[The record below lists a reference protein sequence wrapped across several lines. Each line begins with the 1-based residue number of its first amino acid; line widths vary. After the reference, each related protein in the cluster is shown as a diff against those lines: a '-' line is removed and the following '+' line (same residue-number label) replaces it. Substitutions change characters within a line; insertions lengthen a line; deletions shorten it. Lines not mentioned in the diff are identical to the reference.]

1 MLPSMK
7 LADLAE
13 SNAAVIAEQWAKTVQ
28 KNALTPYYRDRPPEK
43 LIPQAVR
50 FYQHFRNIFMHAKP
64 IEAAE
69 EYFTKYARERFSDG
83 VPLHEAVYA
92 LILMRRQLWLY
103 AEFQA
108 VFTSAMEKHQAME
121 SLNRTILV
129 FDYAMYFI
137 TKHYQEISKQGWL
150 KAKASNA

>member
-13 SNAAVIAEQWAKTVQ
+13 SNAKAIAEQWVKNVQ
-28 KNALTPYYRDRPPEK
+28 GNCLTSYYHNRPAEK
-43 LIPQAVR
+43 LVPQAVR
-50 FYQHFRNIFMHAKP
+50 FYQNFRKIFTEPKP
-64 IEAAE
+64 VDAAE
-69 EYFTKYARERFSDG
+69 DFFSKYARERFSDG

-108 VFTSAMEKHQAME
+108 VFTTAMEKHQAME

-129 FDYAMYFI
+129 FDYAVYFI
-137 TKHYQEISKQGWL
+137 TKQYQEMTQQGWL
-150 KAKASNA
+150 KVSNA

>member
-7 LADLAE
+7 LADLSE
-13 SNAAVIAEQWAKTVQ
+13 NNADVIAREWV
-28 KNALTPYYRDRPPEK
+28 KNVVKNEFTPYYHNRPPEK

-50 FYQHFRNIFMHAKP
+50 FYRNFRKIFTEPKP
-64 IEAAE
+64 AVAAAE
-69 EYFTKYARERFSDG
+69 FFTKYAQERYADG
-83 VPLHEAVYA
+83 VPIHEAVYA

-108 VFTSAMEKHQAME
+108 VFTTAMEKHQAME

-129 FDYAMYFI
+129 FDYAMYYI
-137 TKHYQEISKQGWL
+137 TKQYHEMAKQGWL
-150 KAKASNA
+150 KAGNA

>member
-13 SNAAVIAEQWAKTVQ
+13 SNAEAIARQWVKSVQ
-28 KNALTPYYRDRPPEK
+28 TNTLTPYYHDRPPEK
-43 LIPQAVR
+43 LVPQAVK
-50 FYQHFRNIFMHAKP
+50 FYRNFRYIFTEPKP
-64 IEAAE
+64 VVAAE
-69 EYFTKYARERFSDG
+69 EFFGKYARDRYSDG
-83 VPLHEAVYA
+83 VPIHEAVYA

-108 VFTSAMEKHQAME
+108 VFTTAMEKHQAME

-129 FDYAMYFI
+129 SDYAMYFI
-137 TKHYQEISKQGWL
+137 AKAYHEMTKEGWL
-150 KAKASNA
+150 KARQS

>member
-1 MLPSMK
+1 MIPSMK
-7 LADLAE
+7 LVDLAE
-13 SNAAVIAEQWAKTVQ
+13 NNATTIAEQWVKVVQ
-28 KNALTPYYRDRPPEK
+28 KHALTPYYHNRPAEK
-43 LIPQAVR
+43 IIPQAVR
-50 FYQHFRNIFMHAKP
+50 FYKNFRKIFTEAKP
-64 IEAAE
+64 FEAGE
-69 EYFTKYARERFSDG
+69 EFFSSYARERYSDG

-108 VFTSAMEKHQAME
+108 VFTSAMEKHQAMD

-137 TKHYQEISKQGWL
+137 TRHYQEMMKEGWL
-150 KAKASNA
+150 KTKKG

>member
-13 SNAAVIAEQWAKTVQ
+13 TKAEVIAQQWVVNVQ
-28 KNALTPYYRDRPPEK
+28 KNPMTTYYHDRPPDK
-43 LIPQAVR
+43 LVPQAVK
-50 FYQHFRNIFMHAKP
+50 FYKNFRKIFTEPKP
-64 IEAAE
+64 IETGRE
-69 EYFTKYARERFSDG
+69 FFTRYAVERFQDG
-83 VPLHEAVYA
+83 IPLHEAIYA

-108 VFTSAMEKHQAME
+108 VFTSAMEKHQAMD

-137 TKHYQEISKQGWL
+137 TKTYYELMQEGWL
-150 KAKASNA
+150 KDAK

>member
-7 LADLAE
+7 LVDLVE
-13 SNAAVIAEQWAKTVQ
+13 HHGEEIAEQWAKIVI
-28 KNALTPYYRDRPPEK
+28 KHPFTPYYHKMPTDD
-43 LIPQAVR
+43 LIPRAMK
-50 FYQHFRNIFMHAKP
+50 FYRNFRSIFTEQKP

-69 EYFTKYARERFSDG
+69 NFFTKYAEERYNEG
-83 VPLHEAVYA
+83 VPLHEGIYA

-129 FDYAMYFI
+129 FDYATYYIAKKYDDLM
-137 TKHYQEISKQGWL
+137 K
-150 KAKASNA
+150 KAACKA

>member
-7 LADLAE
+7 LVDLVEGHAE
-13 SNAAVIAEQWAKTVQ
+13 EIAEQWAKNVV
-28 KNALTPYYRDRPPEK
+28 KHHFTPYYHHCSPDEIVPRAMK
-43 LIPQAVR
+43 
-50 FYQHFRNIFMHAKP
+50 FYRNFRAIFMEPKP

-69 EYFTKYARERFSDG
+69 SFFTKYAEGRFKEG
-83 VPLHEAVYA
+83 VPLHEAIYA

-108 VFTSAMEKHQAME
+108 VFTTAMEKLQAME

-129 FDYAMYFI
+129 FDYAVYFI
-137 TKHYQEISKQGWL
+137 TKTYDDLMK
-150 KAKASNA
+150 KAAANTPPGK

>member
-13 SNAAVIAEQWAKTVQ
+13 NNADVIAQKWVKTVQ
-28 KNALTPYYRDRPPEK
+28 QNALTPYYHNRPPEK
-43 LIPQAVR
+43 LVPQAVK
-50 FYQHFRNIFMHAKP
+50 FYHNFRKIFTEPKP
-64 IEAAE
+64 IVAAE
-69 EYFTKYARERFSDG
+69 DFFTKYARERYSDG
-83 VPLHEAVYA
+83 VPIHEAVYA

-108 VFTSAMEKHQAME
+108 VFTTAMEKHQAME

-137 TKHYQEISKQGWL
+137 AKQYNDMIKQGWL
-150 KAKASNA
+150 KA

>member
-13 SNAAVIAEQWAKTVQ
+13 TNAKTIAKQWAENVQ
-28 KNALTPYYRDRPPEK
+28 KHPLTPYYHNRPPDK
-43 LIPQAVR
+43 LVPQAVK
-50 FYQHFRNIFMHAKP
+50 FYCNFRKIFTEPKP
-64 IEAAE
+64 IAAGE
-69 EYFTKYARERFSDG
+69 EFFTKYARDRYSDG

-108 VFTSAMEKHQAME
+108 VFTTAMEKHQAME

-137 TKHYQEISKQGWL
+137 TKHYQEMTKQGWL
-150 KAKASNA
+150 KAANA

>member
-13 SNAAVIAEQWAKTVQ
+13 NNAETIAQ
-28 KNALTPYYRDRPPEK
+28 KWVKIVRQNALTPYYHDRPPEK

-50 FYQHFRNIFMHAKP
+50 FYRNFRKIFTEPKP
-64 IEAAE
+64 GEAGAD
-69 EYFTKYARERFSDG
+69 FFSKYARERYSDG
-83 VPLHEAVYA
+83 VPIHEAVYA

-129 FDYAMYFI
+129 FDYAMYYI
-137 TKHYQEISKQGWL
+137 TKEYHELTKQGWL
-150 KAKASNA
+150 KASNA

>member
-1 MLPSMK
+1 MIPSMK

-13 SNAAVIAEQWAKTVQ
+13 SNAKTIAKLWVKNVQ
-28 KNALTPYYRDRPPEK
+28 KNTLTPYYHGRPAEK
-43 LIPQAVR
+43 LVPQAVR
-50 FYQHFRNIFMHAKP
+50 FYQNFRKIFTEPKP
-64 IEAAE
+64 FEAGE
-69 EYFTKYARERFSDG
+69 EFFTKYAQERYSDG

-108 VFTSAMEKHQAME
+108 VFTTAMEKHQAMD

-137 TKHYQEISKQGWL
+137 TKHYQEMTKEGWL
-150 KAKASNA
+150 KTPKA

>member
-1 MLPSMK
+1 MIPSMK
-7 LADLAE
+7 LIDLAE
-13 SNAAVIAEQWAKTVQ
+13 NNATTIAEQWVKIVQ
-28 KNALTPYYRDRPPEK
+28 KHQLTPFYHNRPAEK
-43 LIPQAVR
+43 IIPQAVR
-50 FYQHFRNIFMHAKP
+50 FYRNFRTIFTEAKP
-64 IEAAE
+64 FEAGEAF
-69 EYFTKYARERFSDG
+69 FTSYARERYSDG

-108 VFTSAMEKHQAME
+108 VFTTAMEKHQAMD

-137 TKHYQEISKQGWL
+137 TRHYQDMLRQGWL
-150 KAKASNA
+150 KTAKA

>member
-13 SNAAVIAEQWAKTVQ
+13 NNADVIAQKWVKTVQ
-28 KNALTPYYRDRPPEK
+28 QNALTPYYHNRPPEK
-43 LIPQAVR
+43 LVPQAVK
-50 FYQHFRNIFMHAKP
+50 FYHNFRKIFTEPKP
-64 IEAAE
+64 IVAAE
-69 EYFTKYARERFSDG
+69 DFFTKYARERYSDG
-83 VPLHEAVYA
+83 VPIHEAVYA

-108 VFTSAMEKHQAME
+108 VFTTAMEKHQAME

-137 TKHYQEISKQGWL
+137 AKQYNDMIKQGWL
-150 KAKASNA
+150 KV

>member
-1 MLPSMK
+1 MIPSMK

-13 SNAAVIAEQWAKTVQ
+13 NNAATIAGQWAKVAQ
-28 KNALTPYYRDRPPEK
+28 KHQLTPYYHNRPMEK
-43 LIPQAVR
+43 ITPQAVR
-50 FYQHFRNIFMHAKP
+50 FYKSFRTIFTEPKP
-64 IEAAE
+64 FEAAE
-69 EYFTKYARERFSDG
+69 EYFTSYARERYSDG

-108 VFTSAMEKHQAME
+108 VFTTAMEKHQAME

-137 TKHYQEISKQGWL
+137 TRHYWDMMRQGWL
-150 KAKASNA
+150 KTTKA

>member
-13 SNAAVIAEQWAKTVQ
+13 SNAEAIAREWIKSVQ
-28 KNALTPYYRDRPPEK
+28 KNPLTPYYHDRPSEK
-43 LIPQAVR
+43 LVPQAVR
-50 FYQHFRNIFMHAKP
+50 FYQNFRKIFTELKP
-64 IEAAE
+64 IEAADE
-69 EYFTKYARERFSDG
+69 FFTRYARDRHSDG

-137 TKHYQEISKQGWL
+137 AKYYHEMTKQGWL
-150 KAKASNA
+150 KASHA

>member
-13 SNAAVIAEQWAKTVQ
+13 SNAEAIAQQWVKSVQ
-28 KNALTPYYRDRPPEK
+28 TNALTPYYHGRPPDK

-50 FYQHFRNIFMHAKP
+50 FYKNFRKIFTEPKT
-64 IEAAE
+64 IEAAQ
-69 EYFTKYARERFSDG
+69 EYFIKYARERFSDG
-83 VPLHEAVYA
+83 VPIHEAVYA

-137 TKHYQEISKQGWL
+137 TKQYHEMMKQGWL
-150 KAKASNA
+150 KASNA

>member
-13 SNAAVIAEQWAKTVQ
+13 SNAEVIAEKWVKAVQ
-28 KNALTPYYRDRPPEK
+28 TNALTPYYHNRPADK
-43 LIPQAVR
+43 IAPQAVR
-50 FYQHFRNIFMHAKP
+50 FYRNFRKIFTEPKP
-64 IEAAE
+64 SVAAE
-69 EYFTKYARERFSDG
+69 EIFSKYARDRYADG
-83 VPLHEAVYA
+83 VPIHEAIYA

-129 FDYAMYFI
+129 FDYAMFFI
-137 TKHYQEISKQGWL
+137 TKQYHELAKEGWL
-150 KAKASNA
+150 KAAKA